1 MSYCGNTVASP
12 DATLPACIAETAGVY
27 SPAIVQKGVDNIPV
41 PQRGL
46 SKNLGL
52 PMLPVTNYGFS
63 FGEMTPVVGKK
74 KHNNQ
79 KVSCNECRR

>member
-1 MSYCGNTVASP
+1 VN
-12 DATLPACIAETAGVY
+12 
-27 SPAIVQKGVDNIPV
+27 NIPV
-41 PQRGL
+41 PQADYP
-46 SKNLGL
+46 KTLGL
-52 PMLPVTNYGFS
+52 PMLPVTNSGFS